1 VTKEKEVQ
9 KFMLKSAEENAN
21 SSRNVR
27 RTRSLSIIQRKRL
40 PNYLFIP
47 LLSGWAGSWRTGPF
61 FMRPLKNHFSLRDF
75 WTFSEISFI

>member
-9 KFMLKSAEENAN
+9 KFTWKCAEENAN
-21 SSRNVR
+21 LSRNVKH
-27 RTRSLSIIQRKRL
+27 TRSMSIIQRKRL

-61 FMRPLKNHFSLRDF
+61 FYES
-75 WTFSEISFI
+75 SEKLFLAP